1 MRLFIRLLWP
11 RSRRSL
17 SAWTPLIAVGAISCA
32 ALSLALGIGFGYHAQ
47 QETALLRDGSRSMPP
62 RTAQAEGTLRSTRVE
77 ATAYGPL
84 VVTAFAGEAGERLGL
99 PGIPQMETSETVM
112 ASPAV
117 LAQLQDDWTGEL
129 NAWLGGRTPQVLADE
144 ALAHPR
150 EMVIIEFLD
159 APPAGA
165 ESSFYPVA
173 PGRSYFDD
181 SSFII
186 MGIII
191 LALPSVVLA
200 RAGAAMHIAVR
211 SRRYGLLRTLGT
223 PPRQMAL
230 VISADMAVPLLA
242 GALLGSVA
250 YAAVMSSLGS
260 FTLAGSSYWP
270 GDLLLPVAY
279 AGAVPL
285 ATTAVGLASVV
296 LIARRA
302 GRDPIGVV
310 RRDRPRGVSFLTYLS
325 LLGLPAAAAAVIAS
339 GEVAESDFTLSIWL
353 VMSGMLLGV
362 VGLLGLT
369 RLAVTIAGM
378 AVVAWTRAQ
387 IAGSR
392 MSRSGGDALLGVSAT
407 AVAVFLTLFTAF
419 STFDRPTPDVGTFD
433 VAAWLD
439 SSATP
444 LEPVAEAAA
453 RYDGVTRVV
462 YSSRVSAFVDGER
475 KWVYTMTCDDVPG
488 SVELDAPCAVGNIYL
503 QEPTEADAV
512 TVEAHLEVIG
522 GYRTVDR
529 GDGTMIQLAERV
541 PDPDETVSGVH
552 PVGGTVNASWIPGDG
567 DDAVLIVE
575 EHPASATFGF
585 ALVTTD
591 GDRDSMRRV
600 IQGLRNMREVLF
612 ITTRQ
617 ALTSGVT
624 PDTLVF
630 IPYLA
635 LMATAAAGL
644 GTVALL
650 YAVLLLF
657 RLRQAE
663 FRLLRCQG
671 ATRKL
676 LATDLGLLFAVP
688 LVLAFGLAVASGVG
702 LAATLNA
709 ANDLP
714 TQCGISN
721 VAPILATMLAVGM
734 AATVIVAVWATHI
747 PPLVTDPDAAA
758 A

>member
-84 VVTAFAGEAGERLGL
+84 VVTAFAGEAGQRLGL
-99 PGIPQMETSETVM
+99 PGIPQVESGGTVM

-129 NAWLGGRTPQVLADE
+129 NAWMGGRTAQTLPNE

-150 EMVIIEFLD
+150 EMVIVEFMD

-173 PGRSYFDD
+173 PGRAYFDD

-200 RAGAAMHIAVR
+200 RAGAAMHIAIR

-230 VISADMAVPLLA
+230 VIGADMAVPMLA
-242 GALLGSVA
+242 GALLGSAA

-285 ATTAVGLASVV
+285 VTTAIGLASVV

-325 LLGLPAAAAAVIAS
+325 LVGLPAAAAAVIAS
-339 GEVAESDFTLSIWL
+339 GEVAESDFTLSVWL
-353 VMSGMLLGV
+353 IMAGMLLGV

-369 RLAVTIAGM
+369 RLAVTIVGM

-433 VAAWLD
+433 IAAWLD
-439 SSATP
+439 SSAMP

-453 RYDGVTRVV
+453 EYDGVTRVV

-475 KWVYTMTCDDVPG
+475 KWVYTMTCEDVPG

-503 QEPTEADAV
+503 QEPAEADAV

-529 GDGTMIQLAERV
+529 GDGTMIELAERV
-541 PDPDETVSGVH
+541 PDPDETVSGIH
-552 PVGGTVNASWIPGDG
+552 PVGGTVTASWIPGDG
-567 DDAVLIVE
+567 SDAVLIVE
-575 EHPASATFGF
+575 QHPASATFGF

-591 GDRDSMRRV
+591 GDRDSIRRV
-600 IQGLRNMREVLF
+600 IQGLRNMREVQS
-612 ITTRQ
+612 ISTRQ
-617 ALTSGVT
+617 ALTSGIT

-657 RLRQAE
+657 RRRQAE

-676 LATDLGLLFAVP
+676 LAADLGLLFAVP
-688 LVLAFGLAVASGVG
+688 LVLAFGLAVAAGVG

-714 TQCGISN
+714 TQYGFSN
-721 VAPILATMLAVGM
+721 VAPVLATMLAVGM
-734 AATVIVAVWATHI
+734 AATVIVAVWATRI

>member
-1 MRLFIRLLWP
+1 MRLFVRLLWP

-17 SAWTPLIAVGAISCA
+17 SAWAPLIAVGAISCA

-62 RTAQAEGTLRSTRVE
+62 RTAEAEGTLRSTRVE

-84 VVTAFAGEAGERLGL
+84 VVTVFAGEAGQRLGL
-99 PGIPQMETSETVM
+99 PGIPQVEASGTVM

-129 NAWLGGRTPQVLADE
+129 NAWLGERTPQVLSDE

-150 EMVIIEFLD
+150 EMVIVEFMD
-159 APPAGA
+159 APPPGA

-173 PGRSYFDD
+173 PGRAYFDD

-186 MGIII
+186 MGIIV

-230 VISADMAVPLLA
+230 VIGADMAVPMFA
-242 GALLGSVA
+242 GALLGSIV
-250 YAAVMSSLGS
+250 YAAVMSSMGS
-260 FTLAGSSYWP
+260 FTLAGSSYWT
-270 GDLLLPVAY
+270 GDLLLPVVY

-310 RRDRPRGVSFLTYLS
+310 RRDRPRGVSFLTCLS

-378 AVVAWTRAQ
+378 AVLAWTRAQ

-433 VAAWLD
+433 VAARLD
-439 SSATP
+439 SSAMP
-444 LEPVAEAAA
+444 LEPVAEAIAE
-453 RYDGVTRVV
+453 YDGVTRVV
-462 YSSRVSAFVDGER
+462 YSSRVRAHVNAER
-475 KWVYTMTCDDVPG
+475 TWVHTMTCDDVPG
-488 SVELDAPCAVGNIYL
+488 SVELDAPCVVGSIYL
-503 QEPTEADAV
+503 QEPTETTEVRVAAD
-512 TVEAHLEVIG
+512 LEVIS

-552 PVGGTVNASWIPGDG
+552 PVGGTVNASWISSDG
-567 DDAVLIVE
+567 DEAVLIVD
-575 EHPASATFGF
+575 EHPDSATFGF

-600 IQGLRNMREVLF
+600 IQGLRNKREVQS
-612 ITTRQ
+612 ISTRQ

-657 RLRQAE
+657 RRRQAE

-676 LATDLGLLFAVP
+676 LAADLGLLFAVP
-688 LVLAFGLAVASGVG
+688 LVLAFGLAVAAGVG

-714 TQCGISN
+714 TQYGFSN

-734 AATVIVAVWATHI
+734 AATVIVAVWATRI

>member
-47 QETALLRDGSRSMPP
+47 QETALLRDGSRSSPP
-62 RTAQAEGTLRSTRVE
+62 RTALVEGPLRSTRVE
-77 ATAYGPL
+77 ETLYGPL
-84 VVTAFAGEAGERLGL
+84 VITVFAGEAGQRLGL
-99 PGIPQMETSETVM
+99 PGIPQVESSGTVV

-129 NAWLGGRTPQVLADE
+129 NAWLGGRTPQLLADE

-150 EMVIIEFLD
+150 EMVIIEFMD
-159 APPAGA
+159 APPLGA

-173 PGRSYFDD
+173 PGRAYFDD

-223 PPRQMAL
+223 PPRQMAT
-230 VISADMAVPLLA
+230 VIAADMAVPLLA
-242 GALLGSVA
+242 GALLGSIA
-250 YAAVMSSLGS
+250 YAIVMSSLGS
-260 FTLAGSSYWP
+260 FTLAGSSYWT
-270 GDLLLPVAY
+270 GDLLLPVVY

-369 RLAVTIAGM
+369 RLAVTIAGV
-378 AVVAWTRAQ
+378 AVLAWTRAQ

-433 VAAWLD
+433 VVAQLD
-439 SSATP
+439 NSATP

-453 RYDGVTRVV
+453 RYEGVTRVV
-462 YSSRVSAFVDGER
+462 YSSRVRARVNGDNL
-475 KWVYTMTCDDVPG
+475 WVYTMTCDDVPG
-488 SVELDAPCAVGNIYL
+488 SVELDAPCAVGSIYL
-503 QEPTEADAV
+503 QEPTEATDVMVDAD
-512 TVEAHLEVIG
+512 LEVIS

-529 GDGTMIQLAERV
+529 GDGTMIELVERV
-541 PDPDETVSGVH
+541 PDPDETVSGIH
-552 PVGGTVNASWIPGDG
+552 PVGGTVSASWIPGDG
-567 DDAVLIVE
+567 DDAVLIVD
-575 EHPASATFGF
+575 EHPASAQF
-585 ALVTTD
+585 AYVLVTTD
-591 GDRDSMRRV
+591 GQRESMRPV
-600 IQGLRNMREVLF
+600 IQGMRNMREVQF
-612 ITTRQ
+612 ITTRA
-617 ALTSGVT
+617 ALTSGIT
-624 PDTLVF
+624 LDTLVAN
-630 IPYLA
+630 PYLTV
-635 LMATAAAGL
+635 MAIAAAGL

-650 YAVLLLF
+650 FAVLLLF
-657 RLRQAE
+657 RRRQAE

-671 ATRKL
+671 ATRRL
-676 LATDLGLLFAVP
+676 LAADLGLLFSIP
-688 LVLAFGLAVASGVG
+688 LVLAFGLAIAGGVG

-714 TQCGISN
+714 TQYGIGN

-734 AATVIVAVWATHI
+734 AATILVGVWATRI

>member
-1 MRLFIRLLWP
+1 M
-11 RSRRSL
+11 
-17 SAWTPLIAVGAISCA
+17 
-32 ALSLALGIGFGYHAQ
+32 
-47 QETALLRDGSRSMPP
+47 
-62 RTAQAEGTLRSTRVE
+62 E
-77 ATAYGPL
+77 ATFYGPL
-84 VVTAFAGEAGERLGL
+84 VVTVFAGEAGQRLGL
-99 PGIPQMETSETVM
+99 PGIPQVKASGTVV

-129 NAWLGGRTPQVLADE
+129 NAWLGGRTPQVLADD

-150 EMVIIEFLD
+150 EMVIIEFMD
-159 APPAGA
+159 APPPGT

-173 PGRSYFDD
+173 PGRAYFDD

-223 PPRQMAL
+223 PPRQMAT
-230 VISADMAVPLLA
+230 VIAADMAVPLLA
-242 GALLGSVA
+242 GALLGSAV
-250 YAAVMSSLGS
+250 YAIVMSSLGS
-260 FTLAGSSYWP
+260 FTLAGSSYWT
-270 GDLLLPVAY
+270 GDLLLPVVY

-353 VMSGMLLGV
+353 VMSGMFLGV

-378 AVVAWTRAQ
+378 AVLAWTRAQ

-433 VAAWLD
+433 VVAQLD

-444 LEPVAEAAA
+444 LEPVAESAAQ
-453 RYDGVTRVV
+453 YDGVTRVV
-462 YSSRVSAFVDGER
+462 YSGRVRARVNGDNL
-475 KWVYTMTCDDVPG
+475 WVYTMTCDDVPG
-488 SVELDAPCAVGNIYL
+488 SVELDAPCAVGSIYL
-503 QEPTEADAV
+503 QEATEATEVMVDAD
-512 TVEAHLEVIG
+512 LEIIS

-529 GDGTMIQLAERV
+529 GDGTMIELAERV
-541 PDPDETVSGVH
+541 PDPDETVSGIH
-552 PVGGTVNASWIPGDG
+552 PVGGTVTASWIPSDG
-567 DDAVLIVE
+567 DDAVLIVD

-585 ALVTTD
+585 VLVTTD
-591 GDRDSMRRV
+591 GDRDSMRSV

-657 RLRQAE
+657 RRRQAE

-676 LATDLGLLFAVP
+676 LAADLGLLFAVP
-688 LVLAFGLAVASGVG
+688 LVLAFGLAVAAGVG

-714 TQCGISN
+714 TQYGFSN

-734 AATVIVAVWATHI
+734 AATVIVAVWATRI